1 MKVSTFAFATF
12 IAFTS
17 AVISTA
23 NAYDQCAGRPCK
35 EYSRTGTAFDIAQ
48 QYSNGGKFGGV
59 ASDNTGTMLD
69 VARDSMNFLGTPV
82 LFASAWTVPPAPWTV
97 APALAKGH

>member
-1 MKVSTFAFATF
+1 MKVSTFAFTTF

-17 AVISTA
+17 AAISTA
-23 NAYDQCAGRPCK
+23 NAQDQCAGHACK
-35 EYSRTGTAFDIAQ
+35 EYLRIGTAFDIAQ

-59 ASDNTGTMLD
+59 ASRNTGTALD
-69 VARDSMNFLGTPV
+69 VARDSMNFLGTPE

-97 APALAKGH
+97 APTLAKGH